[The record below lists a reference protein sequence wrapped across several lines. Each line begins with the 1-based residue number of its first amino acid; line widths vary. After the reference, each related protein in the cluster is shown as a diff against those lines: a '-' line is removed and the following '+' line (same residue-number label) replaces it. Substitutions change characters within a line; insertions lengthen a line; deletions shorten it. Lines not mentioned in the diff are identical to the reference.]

1 MRAVIQRVRYARV
14 RVAERPVAAIGT
26 GLLVL
31 LGIAHG
37 DDADTADRLAHK
49 IARLRIFDD
58 EQGRMNLDSAAVGG
72 EFLVVSQFTLL
83 ADTRRGH
90 RPSFTAAAPP
100 AVAVVLY
107 ERFMDRLRAA
117 GARVAAGQF
126 GAHMQV
132 ELLNDG
138 PVTLVMDEPAASPPP
153 RP

>member
-14 RVAERPVAAIGT
+14 RVEDRLVAAIGP
-26 GLLVL
+26 GMLVL
-31 LGIAHG
+31 LGVAHG
-37 DDADTADRLAHK
+37 DEADTADRLARK

-58 EQGRMNLDSAAVGG
+58 EQGRMNLDSATIGG

-83 ADTRRGH
+83 ADTRRGL
-90 RPSFTAAAPP
+90 RPSFTDAAPP
-100 AVAVVLY
+100 SVAIALY

-117 GARVAAGQF
+117 GGRVAAGQF

-138 PVTLVMDEPAASPPP
+138 PVTLVVDEPAAASTPP
-153 RP
+153 R